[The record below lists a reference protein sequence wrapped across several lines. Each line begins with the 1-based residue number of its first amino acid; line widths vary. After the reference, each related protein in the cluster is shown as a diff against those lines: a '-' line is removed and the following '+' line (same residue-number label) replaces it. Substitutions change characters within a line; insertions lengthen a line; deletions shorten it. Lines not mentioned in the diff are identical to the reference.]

1 MAITKTQKSR
11 FNLLIKFMFMLP
23 HVYRIILI
31 RVGLTLDH
39 EHIITNLNDLICP

>member
-11 FNLLIKFMFMLP
+11 FNLWIKFMLP
-23 HVYRIILI
+23 HVYRIIII
-31 RVGLTLDH
+31 RVDLTLDH

>member
-11 FNLLIKFMFMLP
+11 FNLWIKFMLP
-23 HVYRIILI
+23 HVI